1 MPPCLYPNDGYG
13 LARMEMED
21 VLCRSADHIDSRV
34 GMIRASATSNPTAL
48 RLHQST
54 RRHFYGWAPCSVGGR
69 P

>member
-1 MPPCLYPNDGYG
+1 MPPYLYPNDGYG

-21 VLCRSADHIDSRV
+21 VLCRSADHIDSHHIDSRV

-54 RRHFYGWAPCSVGGR
+54 RRHFYG
-69 P
+69 